1 MEAKEAKENTQSK
14 SAKSFLI
21 TINNVPTYEKV
32 HNYLLGLKT
41 LNYYIATR
49 EIAPTTNHV
58 HIHIYCQFTN
68 SVRLSLRKLMGA
80 HIDKCYGS
88 PQQNLDYIYKVK
100 EPEKKGEI
108 FDEWGE
114 IRLKGGSTI
123 KDVEEMNKEERK
135 NLPIQYYKI
144 VKAIELEEKNDLG
157 LDDLDRKKIN
167 VLYISGESGYGKTG
181 IAKRLIRRYLEAN
194 GQTKWNSIKREGEFW
209 HGVSENAKV
218 ALYDDFRDSHMK
230 PSEFINLV
238 DYNSHTMNVK
248 GGSVLNKYEF
258 IIITSVQDLM
268 SIYYDYCQNNSDEPS
283 KQWMR
288 RVKTV
293 KLTEEIKPEE
303 YDHFINNKINI
314 LFN

>member
-1 MEAKEAKENTQSK
+1 MEAKKVKTQSK

-21 TINNVPTYEKV
+21 TLNQVDLYDKV

-49 EIAPTTNHV
+49 EIAPETGHP

-68 SVRLSLRKLMGA
+68 SVKLSLKKLCNA

-88 PQQNLDYIYKVK
+88 PQQNIDYINKVH
-100 EPEKKGEI
+100 EPEKKGEV

-114 IRLKGGSTI
+114 VRLKGGSTI
-123 KDVEEMNKEERK
+123 KDVEEMTKEERK
-135 NLPIQYYKI
+135 DLPIQYYKI

-157 LDDLDRKKIN
+157 FDDLDCKKIK
-167 VLYISGESGYGKTG
+167 VWYISGESGYGKTG
-181 IAKRLIRRYLEAN
+181 IAKRLIKKYMEENNL
-194 GQTKWNSIKREGEFW
+194 TKWNKIKREGEFW
-209 HGVSENAKV
+209 HGVSETAKV

-258 IIITSVQDLM
+258 IVITSVQDLM
-268 SIYYDYCQNNSDEPS
+268 SIYYDYCQKNADEPS
-283 KQWMR
+283 KQWLR

-293 KLTEEIKPEE
+293 KLTEEVKPED
-303 YDHFINNKINI
+303 YDDFIINNKLI
-314 LFN
+314 